1 MNNIDKILGERIKG
15 LREKAGINQQEL
27 ANKLGVS
34 RPTLSQ
40 IENGERKLNPDE
52 LYTIARLFNTS
63 IDVLL
68 NLKSEPE
75 VIIDYDGKI
84 KATKN
89 NKSTIRINVPQSNLQ
104 KFKEALL
111 YILNKAGSK
120 PHVGETVI
128 YKLLYFIDF
137 DYYEKYEEHLT
148 GATYIKNHYGPTP
161 AEFKKIIEKMIN
173 DKEIIKVDSEYFN
186 YPQTKYLPLRTPEI
200 DILKGTEISVIDS
213 VLNRLSDMNASQIS
227 DYSHED
233 VPWMV
238 TEEGDTIEY
247 ETVFYRT
254 RPYSVREYEN
264 DI

>member
-1 MNNIDKILGERIKG
+1 MDNIDKILGKKIKAF
-15 LREKAGINQQEL
+15 REKAGLNQQGL
-27 ANKLGVS
+27 ANKLDIS

-40 IENGERKLNPDE
+40 IENGDRKIHPNE
-52 LYTIARLFNTS
+52 LYMIAQLFNTS
-63 IDVLL
+63 VDVLL
-68 NLKSEPE
+68 NLKKEPE
-75 VIIDYDGKI
+75 VILDSDEKM

-104 KFKEALL
+104 KFKETLL

-137 DYYEKYEEHLT
+137 DYYEKYEEQLI

-161 AEFKKIIEKMIN
+161 VEFKKIIEKMIN
-173 DKEIIKVDSEYFN
+173 DKEIIKVDSQYFT